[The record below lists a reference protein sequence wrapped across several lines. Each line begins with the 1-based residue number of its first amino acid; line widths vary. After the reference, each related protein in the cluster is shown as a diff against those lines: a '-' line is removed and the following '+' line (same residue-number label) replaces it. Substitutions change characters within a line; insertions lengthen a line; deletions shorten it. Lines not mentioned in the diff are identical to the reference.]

1 MLIARISTGLCSPR
15 KLELFSYYKPILP
28 TLHKA
33 EPGMAVVQVNPD
45 IFEDPKTFHLSGQQ
59 ISNQSCL
66 LFLLHYTQKAALPAL
81 FIVQAH
87 FLRCCFLQYVA
98 EFVSLKTGY
107 AKKSQRI
114 YPKEEFTIPFTLAQS
129 LGGRGEKKALSRKKK
144 PKVLEDQNVTT
155 YSRSL
160 LIFRPVW
167 TQI

>member
-1 MLIARISTGLCSPR
+1 MGLRKTFFISHRIIHHMLIARISTGLGSPR

-45 IFEDPKTFHLSGQQ
+45 VSEDPKTFHLSGQK

-107 AKKSQRI
+107 AKKSQHI
-114 YPKEEFTIPFTLAQS
+114 CPKEEFTIPFTLAQS
-129 LGGRGEKKALSRKKK
+129 LGGKKK
-144 PKVLEDQNVTT
+144 KSFIQKKN
-155 YSRSL
+155 
-160 LIFRPVW
+160 
-167 TQI
+167 QKC